1 MADFANS
8 WSRYFSKR
16 KDQRARKCVRN
27 HLPLLEQFSRARL
40 HVFVVRHTIK
50 EKNKRLLLVL
60 VGKFQ
65 PEQKL
70 YIIQTGS
77 ANGKDL
83 SILQFVEPYSH
94 HSSNFN
100 RYDKSS
106 TILLSPELNSFQ
118 NKSSFAK
125 LTEVNLL

>member
-1 MADFANS
+1 M
-8 WSRYFSKR
+8 
-16 KDQRARKCVRN
+16 
-27 HLPLLEQFSRARL
+27 
-40 HVFVVRHTIK
+40 
-50 EKNKRLLLVL
+50 LLLLLGEIILVL
-60 VGKFQ
+60 G
-65 PEQKL
+65 ETMWAKL
-70 YIIQTGS
+70 VMGETRYIRREHIIQTGS
-77 ANGKDL
+77 ANGQDL

-100 RYDKSS
+100 QYDKSS